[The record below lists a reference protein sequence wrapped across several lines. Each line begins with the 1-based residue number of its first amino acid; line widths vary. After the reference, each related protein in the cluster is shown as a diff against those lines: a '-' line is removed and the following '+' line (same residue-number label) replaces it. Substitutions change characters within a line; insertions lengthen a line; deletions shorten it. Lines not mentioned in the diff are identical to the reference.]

1 LRGLEGLLDSP
12 IFAGVKG
19 ENGHSP
25 AKSKAEWQGSQQRIK
40 RSKFLVHLDADGLE
54 HASDGFF

>member
-1 LRGLEGLLDSP
+1 LEGLFDSP

-25 AKSKAEWQGSQQRIK
+25 AKSKAEWQGSQERIK